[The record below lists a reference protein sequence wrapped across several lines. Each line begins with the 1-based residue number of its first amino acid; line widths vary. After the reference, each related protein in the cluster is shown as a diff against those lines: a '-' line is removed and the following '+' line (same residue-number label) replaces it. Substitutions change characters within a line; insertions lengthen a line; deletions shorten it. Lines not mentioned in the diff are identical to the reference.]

1 MDVIRVGGIL
11 LTGPHQAFGIE
22 PKIYIVGSALLGLF
36 KTFFLIASIIQFI
49 EWSEIDLL
57 FGAKPLDKRANQT
70 DAYG

>member
-36 KTFFLIASIIQFI
+36 KTFFFNCINYTVHRV
-49 EWSEIDLL
+49 E
-57 FGAKPLDKRANQT
+57 
-70 DAYG
+70 